1 MCRSTVKVH
10 STRET
15 SWSKSFDQLKP
26 PSRQLPSSRREVPYD
41 VPLLV
46 PRTFESLRGFASI
59 EGEVSVADLEA
70 HRREQRNFQQRR
82 RRYDQQ
88 VNSLRTELAAM
99 RNAAECEAEEIKR
112 RALEEA
118 DLIRSSAR
126 LSVEGTLGASTM
138 VERNVEIEAS
148 MILRFAQTF
157 AVEARAEATK
167 VLDDARAEAEQL
179 LSSARA
185 DAGAIPSSCS
195 ALVGDKEKLR
205 RGRDALRKRVKYW
218 KSRSTDESHGV
229 EQPGV
234 AQRNWASRTICRIVT
249 ELINLFTKRTRTSS
263 LTSKRLIC
271 ERFWIH
277 RTMKSLQ
284 PSSLGCS
291 KLDLSVRTGI
301 KDMRNTLQRVKSSR
315 RTNYLATKHNLILA
329 LAGDNVVTKRYQ
341 TSLARALGMKRKNFF
356 KGAKARAALDS
367 NETQRFSTGVRKT
380 RSDRLSG
387 AVVAVV
393 EDF

>member
-1 MCRSTVKVH
+1 
-10 STRET
+10 
-15 SWSKSFDQLKP
+15 
-26 PSRQLPSSRREVPYD
+26 
-41 VPLLV
+41 
-46 PRTFESLRGFASI
+46 
-59 EGEVSVADLEA
+59 
-70 HRREQRNFQQRR
+70 
-82 RRYDQQ
+82 
-88 VNSLRTELAAM
+88 M
-99 RNAAECEAEEIKR
+99 RNATECQAEEIKR
-112 RALEEA
+112 RALDEA

-157 AVEARAEATK
+157 AGETRAEATK

-205 RGRDALRKRVKYW
+205 RERDAIRKRVKYW

-234 AQRNWASRTICRIVT
+234 AERDLASRTICRIRT
-249 ELINLFTKRTRTSS
+249 ELINLFTRRTRTSS
-263 LTSKRLIC
+263 LTSKRLVC

-291 KLDLSVRTGI
+291 KLDLS
-301 KDMRNTLQRVKSSR
+301 
-315 RTNYLATKHNLILA
+315 
-329 LAGDNVVTKRYQ
+329 
-341 TSLARALGMKRKNFF
+341 TSLARALGVKRKNFF
-356 KGAKARAALDS
+356 KGAKAIAALDS
-367 NETQRFSTGVRKT
+367 NQTQRFPTGVRKT
-380 RSDRLSG
+380 RSDKLSG

-393 EDF
+393 EDFWRSKSRVSPRKDDEISKRIAPKVYETHQVHWIEETEVLLR